1 MKHIILFLAILVFQT
16 SSAQDPQLL
25 ENTWYLQNVIING
38 QNNFPPSND
47 ELISVPAEFS
57 QDGFFTSVCNELTGF
72 IEYEINSFS
81 FPQPLETTFID
92 CQFQVNEDFEVI
104 YFNYYYSGPGNLYNY
119 TITTDS
125 NENKTLVVISNTGDQ
140 AIYGDHIL
148 SSQDFYSSQFAILP
162 NPAKNELF
170 LTSKY
175 TSGTLTLKIFNLE
188 GKLLSNQTLEVANQT
203 SIDVSSLTSGIYF
216 LNIEDEN
223 GNTTIKKF
231 IKQ

>member
-1 MKHIILFLAILVFQT
+1 MKTFITIFILALSTTAF
-16 SSAQDPQLL
+16 AQDPQLF
-25 ENTWYLQNVIING
+25 ENEWYLQNVIIDG
-38 QNNFPPSND
+38 QDNFPPSND
-47 ELISVPAEFS
+47 ELSYVPAIFT

-148 SSQDFYSSQFAILP
+148 SIEDFYDPQFTIHP
-162 NPAKNELF
+162 NPAQNEL
-170 LTSKY
+170 LITAQNTTENLKI
-175 TSGTLTLKIFNLE
+175 KIFNIE
-188 GKLLSNQTLEVANQT
+188 GKLLSAQSITLQDQKA
-203 SIDVSSLTSGIYF
+203 IDVSQLLSGIYF

-223 GNTTIKKF
+223 GNTTTKKF

>member
-175 TSGTLTLKIFNLE
+175 TSGTLTLKIFNIE
-188 GKLLSNQTLEVANQT
+188 GKLLSTQTLEIANQT
-203 SIDVSSLTSGIYF
+203 SIDVSQLVSGIYF

-223 GNTTIKKF
+223 GNTTTKKF

>member
-25 ENTWYLQNVIING
+25 ENTWYLQNVIIDG

-47 ELISVPAEFS
+47 ELSYVPAIFT

-125 NENKTLVVISNTGDQ
+125 NENKTLVVTSNTGDQ
-140 AIYGDHIL
+140 AIYGNQPL
-148 SSQDFYSSQFAILP
+148 SNQDFSVPQFSIHP

-170 LTSKY
+170 ITSKN
-175 TSGTLTLKIFNLE
+175 TTQNLIIKIFNIE
-188 GKLLSNQTLEVANQT
+188 GKLLNTQNINLPIQSTIAISQL
-203 SIDVSSLTSGIYF
+203 LRGLYF
-216 LNIEDEN
+216 LNIEDDS
-223 GNTTIKKF
+223 GNTIIKKF
-231 IKQ
+231 VKE

>member
-16 SSAQDPQLL
+16 SFAQDPQLL
-25 ENTWYLQNVIING
+25 ENTWYLQNVIIDG

-47 ELISVPAEFS
+47 ELSYVPAIFT

-148 SSQDFYSSQFAILP
+148 SSEDFYSSQFSIHP
-162 NPAKNELF
+162 NPAKNKLF
-170 LTSKY
+170 ITAKN
-175 TSGTLTLKIFNLE
+175 TTQNLTLKIFNIE
-188 GKLLSNQTLEVANQT
+188 GKLLSSQNINLQAQSTIAISQL
-203 SIDVSSLTSGIYF
+203 LSGIYF

-231 IKQ
+231 IKK